1 MTIRHPIRLIGLVAL
16 FLTIAGCASVNT
28 DERISV
34 APALTG
40 TLEIEQVVTG
50 RTDGGLVQVH
60 VRARNLIDQP
70 LLMNYQFEWLDDQ
83 GRAITSVLSS
93 KNRLTADRRRGFSI
107 RGVAPSPDVAQFRLY
122 LDEREL

>member
-1 MTIRHPIRLIGLVAL
+1 MRIRYPMRLVGLVAL
-16 FLTIAGCASVNT
+16 ILTIAGCATVNT
-28 DERISV
+28 DERISI

-50 RTDGGLVQVH
+50 RTDGGLLQVD
-60 VRARNLIDQP
+60 VRARNLLDQP
-70 LLMNYQFEWLDDQ
+70 LLMNYQFEWLDEQ
-83 GRAITSVLSS
+83 GRAVTSVLSS

-122 LDEREL
+122 LDEREI